1 MKLVLAVRTHAASTP
16 QNQGQDHSTDQG
28 FDPLFSFVKTPP
40 IPGHTSITHTP
51 THDLI
56 TPVFYPR
63 TPPHPH
69 TPHQPT
75 SLTPHSTPST
85 FNHRNRIFMGL
96 AVSTKSRLE
105 EPAYSRQATASLH
118 KAIPLSRRRLKRK
131 ATKLFLGHRQPSPVP
146 RGVATS
152 QPTLGSGILTRFPF
166 GGMFSS
172 NQRREKRTRGSKE

>member
-1 MKLVLAVRTHAASTP
+1 
-16 QNQGQDHSTDQG
+16 
-28 FDPLFSFVKTPP
+28 
-40 IPGHTSITHTP
+40 
-51 THDLI
+51 
-56 TPVFYPR
+56 
-63 TPPHPH
+63 
-69 TPHQPT
+69 
-75 SLTPHSTPST
+75 
-85 FNHRNRIFMGL
+85 MGL

-166 GGMFSS
+166 GGLFSS
-172 NQRREKRTRGSKE
+172 KRPLQEVRK

>member
-1 MKLVLAVRTHAASTP
+1 MLAEWRPKPPCPLAPANPAPSHAGAPHTPRTRPTRTHHAR
-16 QNQGQDHSTDQG
+16 
-28 FDPLFSFVKTPP
+28 
-40 IPGHTSITHTP
+40 ITHAP
-51 THDLI
+51 
-56 TPVFYPR
+56 
-63 TPPHPH
+63 PPHPLH
-69 TPHQPT
+69 AQ
-75 SLTPHSTPST
+75 HSTLGPT
-85 FNHRNRIFMGL
+85 HPTPAKHGPDLVFTRNRIFMGL

-166 GGMFSS
+166 GGMFSL
-172 NQRREKRTRGSKE
+172 NKPCAQRAAQKGARSGPAKHV

>member
-1 MKLVLAVRTHAASTP
+1 
-16 QNQGQDHSTDQG
+16 
-28 FDPLFSFVKTPP
+28 
-40 IPGHTSITHTP
+40 
-51 THDLI
+51 
-56 TPVFYPR
+56 
-63 TPPHPH
+63 
-69 TPHQPT
+69 
-75 SLTPHSTPST
+75 
-85 FNHRNRIFMGL
+85 MGL

-172 NQRREKRTRGSKE
+172 NQRREKRTRGSKERKKGGLRSQFAHPDHRPRHREKPRQNTRNTNNSRVTPTATSIPAFPLGLTPAPQPMTQATTPTTPPFSHTPRHPLAHSPTPKSNKTNII